1 MSEQKIIIV
10 DYGVGN
16 VLSLSRAVKKCS
28 KTAILTNDPREI
40 ESASHIFLPGVG
52 AFKSAVRLL
61 KEKKI
66 FDVIKNLDFTEKK
79 LMGICLGMQLLFDS
93 SEEENLTTGLAL
105 IHGTVKKI
113 EMNKDKIKFYKI
125 PNIGWHKLISNSDKN
140 NIYDFDKSVYVYF
153 VHSYMAHMKNQNNC
167 LSYVDYGNIKIPA
180 IVKEKN
186 IYGCQFHPEKSGEQ
200 GIGIIKSFL
209 SI

>member
-66 FDVIKNLDFTEKK
+66 FDVIKNIDFTEK
-79 LMGICLGMQLLFDS
+79 
-93 SEEENLTTGLAL
+93 N
-105 IHGTVKKI
+105 
-113 EMNKDKIKFYKI
+113 
-125 PNIGWHKLISNSDKN
+125 
-140 NIYDFDKSVYVYF
+140 
-153 VHSYMAHMKNQNNC
+153 
-167 LSYVDYGNIKIPA
+167 
-180 IVKEKN
+180 
-186 IYGCQFHPEKSGEQ
+186 
-200 GIGIIKSFL
+200 
-209 SI
+209 

>member
-1 MSEQKIIIV
+1 MENEKIIIV

-16 VLSLSRAVKKCS
+16 VLSLSRAIKKCN
-28 KTAILTNDPREI
+28 KIAILTDNLKEI
-40 ESASHIFLPGVG
+40 QSATHIFLPGVG

-66 FDVIKNLDFTEKK
+66 FEVIQNLDFTKK
-79 LMGICLGMQLLFDS
+79 RLMGICLGMQLLFES
-93 SEEENLTTGLAL
+93 SEEESITEGLNLISGK
-105 IHGTVKKI
+105 VKKI
-113 EMNKDKIKFYKI
+113 EMQKDKIKFFKI
-125 PNIGWHKLISNSDKN
+125 PNIGWHKLINNTDENNLFDLKN
-140 NIYDFDKSVYVYF
+140 NTYVYF
-153 VHSYMAHMKNQNNC
+153 VHSYMAHMKNHNDC
-167 LSYVDYGNIKIPA
+167 LSYVDYGGIKIPA

-200 GIGIIKSFL
+200 GINIIKSFL